1 MPTENLMTLEAEV
14 RVPIA
19 TAQLVR
25 FHMTEPTDT
34 IKTKNEEG
42 RYWLDMCL
50 TPRPRNARACYRD
63 HWGPHRFERLGNV
76 FLIPPE
82 EVVQARSDG
91 GAPQSSILCHLDPQ
105 AIRQWFDDDLNWTDQ
120 RLQASLDIPDANVRN
135 LLLRLTD
142 EMRNP
147 GFASNVMIELV
158 TAQLALEL
166 GRYYNTVNEAPAQG
180 GLAPWRLRLIDERL
194 REVREAPTL
203 TELAALC
210 NLSVRQLTRG
220 FRANRGRSIGEH
232 VAQCRLDNAKRLLAT
247 NQSVKSIA
255 YSLGF
260 ASPSSFC
267 FAFRRAIGETPRQ
280 FRQRAQRIA

>member
-1 MPTENLMTLEAEV
+1 MAAEQLMTLEAEI
-14 RVPIA
+14 RVPVA

-25 FHMTEPTDT
+25 FHMTEPTDS
-34 IKTKNEEG
+34 IMSEVDS
-42 RYWLDMCL
+42 YWLDLCL

-76 FLIPPE
+76 FMLPPGE
-82 EVVQARSDG
+82 TVQHRSDG
-91 GAPQSSILCHLDPQ
+91 GSPQTSILCHLKPN
-105 AIRQWFDDDLNWTDQ
+105 ALREWLDDDLQWTDQ
-120 RLQASLDIPDANVRN
+120 RLEASLDIPDVNVRT
-135 LLLRLTD
+135 LLLRLAE

-147 GFASNVMIELV
+147 GFASNVMVELV

-166 GRYYNTVNEAPAQG
+166 SRYYKSIDEGPTMG

-203 TELAALC
+203 AELAALC

-220 FRANRGRSIGEH
+220 FRANRGRSIGDH

-247 NQSVKSIA
+247 NESVKSIA

-267 FAFRRAIGETPRQ
+267 FAFRRATSETPRQ
-280 FRQRAQRIA
+280 FRQRTLRIA